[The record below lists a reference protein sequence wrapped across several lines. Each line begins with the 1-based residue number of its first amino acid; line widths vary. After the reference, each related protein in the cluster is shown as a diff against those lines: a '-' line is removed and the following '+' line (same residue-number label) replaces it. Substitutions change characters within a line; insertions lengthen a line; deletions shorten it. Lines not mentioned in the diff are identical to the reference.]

1 MPDSAETLRHVR
13 AQELTLTLRALQRRL
28 NQTVDELCALVAGQ
42 VGEVV
47 ALQAEAA
54 HWEPALLTLPLPVP
68 VWPQPASGLALG
80 PGSSFYV
87 GEHHGMLQLVQAP
100 RSQDHMAR
108 YTCNLNFADF
118 DGGWMSLAFDLRSLL
133 KSASSGRMRLVVL
146 GDCACTPAQS
156 LQVKCNWRQDG
167 AEPKS
172 RQLAPDA
179 TGALQLSLDLGWI
192 DPAQLKTMDL
202 HLIFTVAGRGSISLH
217 SLQAALV
224 VDTDTD
230 TGGGA
235 SDVFEEAP

>member
-1 MPDSAETLRHVR
+1 MPRRRNTHALPC
-13 AQELTLTLRALQRRL
+13 ALQRRL
-28 NQTVDELCALVAGQ
+28 NQTVDELLRIGR
-42 VGEVV
+42 GPGGRGGR
-47 ALQAEAA
+47 LQAEAA
-54 HWEPALLTLPLPVP
+54 HWEPALLTLPCLCRCG
-68 VWPQPASGLALG
+68 QPASGLALG

-133 KSASSGRMRLVVL
+133 RSVSPGRMRLVVL
-146 GDCACTPAQS
+146 GDCACTPAQP

-179 TGALQLSLDLGWI
+179 TGALQLSLDLG
-192 DPAQLKTMDL
+192 
-202 HLIFTVAGRGSISLH
+202 
-217 SLQAALV
+217 
-224 VDTDTD
+224 
-230 TGGGA
+230 
-235 SDVFEEAP
+235 